1 MKKAVVFLLLITYTA
16 VTSGMTVNYHYC
28 MNKLDKTS
36 LFTTKSDDTCGRCG
50 METSESN
57 GCCKDEVKLVKL
69 EDEQSRALYVTDNK
83 PFFVLL
89 PTALPVTSTN
99 TLYPVLL
106 ETTVQA
112 NPPPLL
118 KGQKTYLLY
127 NVFRI

>member
-1 MKKAVVFLLLITYTA
+1 MKKAVVFLLLITYAA

-50 METSESN
+50 METSQSN

-69 EDEQSRALYVTDNK
+69 DDEQNRALYLTDNK

-89 PTALPVTSTN
+89 PITLPATSASV
-99 TLYPVLL
+99 LHHVLL

-118 KGQKTYLLY
+118 KGQKAYLFH